1 MMNPIKTYKI
11 AATYRDFETTEH
23 KAKSPYEALRQRFPD
38 SDFIKY
44 QHSGRDAFRDRVYA
58 VRDGKVGQTPMA
70 SVLTITVYEQKESGN
85 G

>member
-23 KAKSPYEALRQRFPD
+23 KAKSPYEALKQRFPD

-58 VRDGKVGQTPMA
+58 VRDCADPVDG
-70 SVLTITVYEQKESGN
+70 VLTITVYEQKGEWE
-85 G
+85 

>member
-1 MMNPIKTYKI
+1 MINPVKTYKI

-23 KAKSPYEALRQRFPD
+23 KATSPYEALEQRFPD

-58 VRDGKVGQTPMA
+58 VRDVSDPVDGVIT
-70 SVLTITVYEQKESGN
+70 VTVYEQKGEWE
-85 G
+85 